1 MSVTLAFVP
10 SSKPLPVSNWKPG
23 ISFHCWQRPTLP
35 ISTLHSDS
43 LWSINVILHLHCP
56 GPSSTFL
63 RVEGILTFV
72 LTYYHIK
79 YPSQFCVIEKK
90 I

>member
-23 ISFHCWQRPTLP
+23 ISFHCWQRPALP

-43 LWSINVILHLHCP
+43 LWSMSLSICIALVPAL
-56 GPSSTFL
+56 PSYVL
-63 RVEGILTFV
+63 RGF
-72 LTYYHIK
+72 
-79 YPSQFCVIEKK
+79 
-90 I
+90 